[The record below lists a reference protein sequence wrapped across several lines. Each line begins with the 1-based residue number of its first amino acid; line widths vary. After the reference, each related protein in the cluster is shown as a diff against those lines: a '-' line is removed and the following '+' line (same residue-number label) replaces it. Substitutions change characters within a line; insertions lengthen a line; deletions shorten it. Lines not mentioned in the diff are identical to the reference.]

1 MPLYL
6 SSILKHDT
14 IPVKSILLSSR
25 SETLSFY
32 KMWEL
37 QRKLNDV
44 RITRKFANCQIPK
57 FVGTTTTKE
66 H

>member
-1 MPLYL
+1 M
-6 SSILKHDT
+6 
-14 IPVKSILLSSR
+14 SSR

-44 RITRKFANCQIPK
+44 RITRKFANYQILK
-57 FVGTTTTKE
+57 FVGTIANLYFNVSSIRR
-66 H
+66 